1 MKDEFQLL
9 AQLSDEES
17 DWWEGVI
24 QDYRRKFVRNPK
36 DYALEIIKGEG
47 VSKEQLTKDTESYLE
62 ILRES
67 VWQKYLI
74 DEGIFH
80 TEVITYLVRTRDLP
94 RSILASVI
102 KNEILSLDVGKL
114 SEKELSDKIT
124 EVVGNSAGR
133 IMPYLYQLSLST
145 TQSRRSR
152 AGKVFEE
159 IIETFFDIFEYPYSN
174 QSALGNAAYNVQ
186 NLGKKVDLIVPNVE
200 SYLSNRP
207 KCAVITMKTT
217 LRERWQEVAE
227 ELNRTNVPH
236 IYLLTV
242 DPSVTPSTASIMK
255 QYNITLVLYKKDKE
269 NRFSE
274 FSNVM
279 DYETFFL
286 QEIPH
291 IVSYWKNL

>member
-1 MKDEFQLL
+1 MKDELNLLSQLDG
-9 AQLSDEES
+9 SES
-17 DWWEGVI
+17 QWWERTI
-24 QDYRRKFVRNPK
+24 QEHRRKFVKNPK
-36 DYALEIIKGEG
+36 AYALEIIEGEG
-47 VSKEQLTKDTESYLE
+47 ISKEQLTQETESYLE
-62 ILRES
+62 ILRET

-80 TEVITYLVRTRDLP
+80 TEVITYLVKNRDLP
-94 RSILASVI
+94 RKILASVI
-102 KNEILSLDVGKL
+102 DNEVFSLSLDKL
-114 SEKELSDKIT
+114 SKQEISEKIT
-124 EVVGNSAGR
+124 GLIGNGAGR

-159 IIETFFDIFEYPYSN
+159 IIEAFFDIFEYPYSN
-174 QSALGNAAYNVQ
+174 QSAIGNADYNIQ
-186 NLGKKVDLIVPNVE
+186 NLGKKVDLVVPDID
-200 SYLSNRP
+200 SYHLNRP

-227 ELNRTNVPH
+227 ELSRTNVPH

-242 DPSVTPSTASIMK
+242 DPKVTPSTANIMK

-269 NRFSE
+269 RKFSE

-279 DYETFFL
+279 DYEAFFI

-291 IVSYWKNL
+291 IVSYWKNA